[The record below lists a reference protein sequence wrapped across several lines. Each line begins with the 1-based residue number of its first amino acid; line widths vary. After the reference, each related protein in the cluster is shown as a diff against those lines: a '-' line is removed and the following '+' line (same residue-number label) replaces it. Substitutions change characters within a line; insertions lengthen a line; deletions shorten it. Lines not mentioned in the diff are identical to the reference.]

1 LTNLEINNASY
12 SIPRCLDLRWQKTN
26 YSLFFKN
33 SEIESLS
40 RDFNYNIELCN
51 KVLKNDLD
59 WWFAPLS
66 ARNNFGSPLFHHFL
80 CFQICLKLTKCE
92 SFPENCLT
100 DCDTVYLG
108 LAKLKTQGRWYGQI
122 THTSKRSVFG
132 MFLKRFKTLIRVTC
146 NVLLPFLLVKIFF
159 RKAKIQTNF
168 STLIDTFVLPGK
180 EFSNRYYCG
189 ATDYLNN
196 KEISQLRFVPTFHG
210 YRLKQYFS
218 AIKKLGRKPKA
229 FLLKENFLTIN
240 DVFRSLSHSI
250 KLFGLKIPKL
260 SIGPFDLGRL
270 IKEELG
276 RFGGLEDGV
285 HGFMNFYFA
294 RRLKQGGVKINTV
307 VNWNENHGKDR
318 GWNYGFQT
326 FYPKTKSI
334 GYNMIF
340 LSRWHLAISPLP
352 SERRKKV
359 LPKTIFTPSTHFINL
374 ITKNDPEIRV
384 RATGAFRSYSNQR
397 AGITPRGPLKIL
409 VPLSYKLDAAS
420 NSVHSTRA
428 LFKDLRKDSEVEFRI
443 RFKAH
448 PAIASSD
455 LKKLTQ
461 NHCDRNEAW
470 TDRPFAQELLKSDIV
485 LGEWTFALLES
496 LNAGVPVGIL
506 RSNDGLFHSSIPPGC
521 AETLTLNIE
530 SHDSLMK
537 LIELAFK
544 RRSSPAFCSGPLLEP
559 PSRNLAL
566 EVFGFRK

>member
-1 LTNLEINNASY
+1 M
-12 SIPRCLDLRWQKTN
+12 
-26 YSLFFKN
+26 
-33 SEIESLS
+33 S
-40 RDFNYNIELCN
+40 RIFNYNIELCN

-80 CFQICLKLTKCE
+80 CFQICLKLTKCKT
-92 SFPENCLT
+92 FPENCLT

-108 LAKLKTQGRWYGQI
+108 LAKLKTQGRWYGKI
-122 THTSKRSVFG
+122 THTRRHSVIG
-132 MFLKRFKTLIRVTC
+132 MFFKRLRSLTRVTC
-146 NVLLPFLLVKIFF
+146 HVLLPFLLVKVVT
-159 RKAKIQTNF
+159 RKAKNQTNF

-189 ATDYLNN
+189 ATDYLTN
-196 KEISQLRFVPTFHG
+196 KEISLLRFVPTFHG

-218 AIKKLGRKPKA
+218 AIKQLGRKPKT
-229 FLLKENFLTIN
+229 FLLKENFLTTN

-250 KLFGLKIPKL
+250 KIFGLKIPKL

-294 RRLKQGGVKINTV
+294 RRLKQGGVKILTV
-307 VNWNENHGKDR
+307 VDWNENHGKDR

-326 FYPKTKSI
+326 FYPKTKSV

-352 SERRKKV
+352 TERMKKV
-359 LPKTIFTPSTHFINL
+359 LPKTIFTPCSHLIGL

-384 RATGAFRSYSNQR
+384 RKTGAFRSYSNPR
-397 AGITPRGPLKIL
+397 ARIPPRGPLKIL

-420 NSVHSTRA
+420 NTLHSTRA
-428 LFKDLRKDSEVEFRI
+428 LLKGLSKDSKVEFLI

-448 PAIASSD
+448 PAISSSD
-455 LKKLTQ
+455 LEKLTQ
-461 NHCDRNEAW
+461 NHFDKNEDW

-506 RSNDGLFHSSIPPGC
+506 RSTDGLFHSSIPPGC
-521 AETLTLNIE
+521 AEKMTMNV
-530 SHDSLMK
+530 DSKASFM
-537 LIELAFK
+537 ELVEIAFK
-544 RRSSPAFCSGPLLEP
+544 TRSEGLLLTTSILEP
-559 PSRNLAL
+559 PSRSLAL
-566 EVFGFRK
+566 EVFGFC